1 MKFLTSGCSFT
12 GQQSTGWPVWLENFG
27 NVKNLGMPGA
37 GNQYISESAL
47 LELCLN
53 NSNYDCVLIMWS
65 GLQRQ
70 DYIVDK
76 LASSNNLPVHNNVYY
91 LPTGDL
97 IVDKKYIEIVK
108 TGNECTRA
116 IKSLLEMIKLQNFLQ
131 NNKIK
136 YYFMSYVNY
145 WNNEEN
151 LVNRNFGIYKYE
163 ILETLA
169 RNINFSN
176 FIFAENNK
184 CLYEICLDNNSF
196 DEDKFHPSF
205 NGVDIW
211 MNNYVI
217 PRLKQDKLI

>member
-12 GQQSTGWPVWLENFG
+12 GYKNTGWPVWLQNFG
-27 NVKNLGMPGA
+27 HVKNLAMPGA
-37 GNQYISESAL
+37 GNQYISESTI

-53 NSNYDCVLIMWS
+53 SYQYDCVMIMWS

-76 LASSNNLPVHNNVYY
+76 LASSNNLPVHNDVYY
-91 LPTGDL
+91 FPSGDF
-97 IVDKKYIEIVK
+97 IVDKKYVEIVK

-116 IKSLLEMIKLQNFLQ
+116 IKSLLEIIKLQNYLQ

-136 YYFMSYVNY
+136 YYFMSYINY
-145 WNNEEN
+145 WNNEED
-151 LVNRNFGIYKYE
+151 LVNRNFGIHKYE
-163 ILETLA
+163 ILKKLA
-169 RNINFSN
+169 ENINFSN

-184 CLYEICLDNNSF
+184 CLYEICLDNNF
-196 DEDKFHPSF
+196 LDDDNFHPGTTGID
-205 NGVDIW
+205 NW
-211 MNNYVI
+211 MTDYVI